1 MTILRTVNLEQRA
14 GSISLLRNINLEV
27 KRGEVFVIIGPTG
40 AGKTTLLRLLDLLDT
55 PCAGDIYFDGRKIT
69 GPAVNVM
76 EARRSLAMVFQK
88 PVVFNSTVYDNIAY
102 PLKVRGVNNSV
113 IRSRVEELLDTCGL
127 SGFAKR
133 RARTLSGGEAQRVA
147 LARAVISSP
156 AILFMDEPTA
166 NLDTASVKAIED
178 LLADFNRRNNLTVIL
193 TTHDLQQGQRLAQR
207 AGVLMQGELVQAGTP
222 QEIFRSPGDIRI
234 ARFVGMKNILRG
246 IVARQGS
253 GMAAIEVKGRVIEAV
268 SELPAGT
275 AVDIYIRPEEIVLSL
290 QGLQGSARNKLAATV
305 MSVSLDGPLCTVV
318 LDGGYTGAPEGTPLR
333 LEALVTAISAG
344 ELALRPGQQIYATIK
359 ATAVKVLPAPHN
371 AD

>member
-14 GSISLLRNINLEV
+14 GPISLLKNINLEV
-27 KRGEVFVIIGPTG
+27 ERGEVFVIIGPTG

-76 EARRSLAMVFQK
+76 EVRRRMAMVFQK
-88 PVVFNSTVYDNIAY
+88 PVLFNTTVYDNIAY
-102 PLKVRGVNNSV
+102 PLNVRGVNNSA
-113 IRSRVEELLDTCGL
+113 IRSRVGELLEICGL

-133 RARTLSGGEAQRVA
+133 KARTLSGGEAQRVA
-147 LARAVISSP
+147 LARAVITGP

-166 NLDTASVKAIED
+166 NLDPAGVKAIED

-234 ARFVGMKNILRG
+234 ARFVGIRNILRG
-246 IVARQGS
+246 IVARQES
-253 GMAAIEVKGRVIEAV
+253 GMAMVEVGGRVIETV
-268 SELPAGT
+268 SELPAG
-275 AVDIYIRPEEIVLSL
+275 APVDIYIRPEEIVLSL
-290 QGLQGSARNKLAATV
+290 QGLQGSARNTLAGAII
-305 MSVSLDGPLCTVV
+305 SVSLDGPLSTVA
-318 LDGGYTGAPEGTPLR
+318 LDCGFR
-333 LEALVTAISAG
+333 LEALVTARSAMDM
-344 ELALRPGQQIYATIK
+344 ALRPGQQVYATIK
-359 ATAVKVLPAPHN
+359 ATAVKVLPAPEN
-371 AD
+371 AA